1 MNAKPLTLLSW
12 ILYTSLGWIVGIV
25 LFEYLTRLGHNL
37 NLQMHD
43 GQSLVGLS
51 MGAGVGLTQWLLLR
65 KHTKGSFKWFWSLF
79 LGFSL
84 PFVMV
89 DLISA
94 MVGLNPES
102 IGLDVRILGLLCTTV
117 IGSSVAGYFQYKSL
131 MKSTDYGDNWIMYH
145 SMAWVACF
153 FPMAI
158 YLASQHFEANQT
170 AGIFILMLGGPLLG
184 LLTGLKM
191 TKVFAAAPE
200 EVIAR

>member
-12 ILYTSLGWIVGIV
+12 ILHTSLGWIVGIV

-65 KHTKGSFKWFWSLF
+65 KHAKGAFKWFWSLF
-79 LGFSL
+79 LGFSF

-89 DLISA
+89 DLVSA
-94 MVGLNPES
+94 MVGLNPETVP
-102 IGLDVRILGLLCTTV
+102 LDVQILGLLCTTV
-117 IGSSVAGYFQYKSL
+117 IGSSVAGYFQYNAL
-131 MKSTDYGDNWIMYH
+131 MKSTESSDNWIMYH

-153 FPMAI
+153 LPMAI
-158 YLASQHFEANQT
+158 YLASQHFEANQA

-184 LLTGLKM
+184 FLTGMRMIKIFSA
-191 TKVFAAAPE
+191 TPE
-200 EVIAR
+200 EAIAR